1 MRYRARVKVRTLLA
15 VLVLVVT
22 TVARAQDTTAPSIAN
37 FANVTEGR
45 YQVFAQGGHQMA
57 FEVNLFM
64 KEMLRQYE
72 KFFNNWSIKDG
83 ARVIVFD
90 NPEDFRRY
98 AGNVVSLTHAGLA
111 GYCHLKTDEAG
122 NQFYEIVT
130 YQEPNLW
137 RVLAHEGFHQFI
149 GYELGLQIPTWLN
162 EGTAQYFETSS
173 ITGSHFNVGQIS
185 RNKLLYAQ
193 ALILN
198 KKAPPLAQL
207 VAWDQAT
214 FYANANVAYPMSW
227 ALVYYLLNSNNDRYE
242 QSRFRRYLQ
251 DLKFGNDSFRSLQK
265 EFGSDVNRWQADFED
280 YILHLKPQ
288 TD

>member
-1 MRYRARVKVRTLLA
+1 LRYRARVKVRTLLA

-207 VAWDQAT
+207 VTWDQAT

-251 DLKFGNDSFRSLQK
+251 DLKFGNDSFRSLQR

>member
-1 MRYRARVKVRTLLA
+1 MKLKGFLA
-15 VLVLVVT
+15 VLVLTITSVT
-22 TVARAQDTTAPSIAN
+22 RAQDTTAPSIAN
-37 FANVTEGR
+37 FANVTQGR
-45 YQVFAQGGHQMA
+45 YQVFAQGGHQLA
-57 FEVNLFM
+57 FEVNMFM
-64 KEMLRQYE
+64 NEMLRQYE
-72 KFFNNWSIKDG
+72 KFFNNWSGKAG

-90 NPEDFRRY
+90 NVTDFRNY

-122 NQFYEIVT
+122 NQFYEVVT
-130 YQEPNLW
+130 YQDANLW

-162 EGTAQYFETSS
+162 EGTAQYFETSF
-173 ITGSHFNVGQIS
+173 ITGSHFNVGQVS

-198 KKAPPLAQL
+198 KKGPPIAQL
-207 VAWDQAT
+207 VTWDQAT

-242 QSRFRRYLQ
+242 Q
-251 DLKFGNDSFRSLQK
+251 D
-265 EFGSDVNRWQADFED
+265 GSATICR
-280 YILHLKPQ
+280 
-288 TD
+288 T

>member
-1 MRYRARVKVRTLLA
+1 MGYRARVKLRTLLA
-15 VLVLVVT
+15 VLALAVT
-22 TVARAQDTTAPSIAN
+22 SVTRAQDTTAPSIAN

-130 YQEPNLW
+130 YQDPNLW

-198 KKAPPLAQL
+198 KKAPPIAQL
-207 VAWDQAT
+207 VTWDQAT

>member
-1 MRYRARVKVRTLLA
+1 LRYRARVKVRTLLA
-15 VLVLVVT
+15 VLVLAVT

-207 VAWDQAT
+207 VTWDQAT